1 LLRLGDADVRAGL
14 IAMLEVRDPVGTDQ
28 FVAGGHGSAFDR
40 VGAFQEGFTNGPDRC
55 ATLLDEPLTL
65 MPNRFQPFSADE
77 VLQGNAP
84 YFCEELR
91 NLPGF
96 TEEDIVNCTPAP
108 EFLADDLNDFWIT
121 ALGDAFPS
129 LSETAVDDV
138 DAFNCSD
145 GVRLADE
152 LLLCPSQNAVVY
164 DEPEVIDL
172 YREFGDFTLGYF
184 YGIAWAERAQ
194 EVERTPLEGEQ
205 RALLGDCYT
214 GAWVGD
220 ITPGVS
226 GTTPRAGDRDGDGED
241 DTVTSS
247 PGDLDEAIRMAI
259 LYGDAGANVDAFGS
273 PFEKIESFRAGVLGG
288 LAACDARFGL

>member
-1 LLRLGDADVRAGL
+1 
-14 IAMLEVRDPVGTDQ
+14 
-28 FVAGGHGSAFDR
+28 
-40 VGAFQEGFTNGPDRC
+40 
-55 ATLLDEPLTL
+55 LLDEPLTL
-65 MPNRFQPFSADE
+65 MPNRFQPFSTDE

-84 YFCEELR
+84 YFCDELR
-91 NLPGF
+91 SLPGF
-96 TEEDIVNCTPAP
+96 TEEDIANCTPAP

-121 ALGDAFPS
+121 ALGDAFPA
-129 LSETAVDDV
+129 LTETATDDV

-164 DEPEVIDL
+164 DEPKVIEL

-194 EVERTPLEGEQ
+194 DVGGTPLEGEQ
-205 RALLGDCYT
+205 RALLDDCYT

-220 ITPGVS
+220 ITPGAS

-259 LYGDAGANVDAFGS
+259 LYGDAGANVNVFGS

-288 LAACDARFGL
+288 LAACNARFDL